1 MIYDREYVKTLIR
14 RRADAVITEA
24 ESGELE
30 AAQKIFTDEELADMV
45 SEVFLEIQE
54 EVEAKDAK
62 KKKEE
67 ERKSFWSFLG
77 GGKSAL

>member
-14 RRADAVITEA
+14 RRADAVITET

-30 AAQKIFTDEELADMV
+30 AAQKVFSDEELADMV
-45 SEVFLEIQE
+45 SEVFLEIQDE
-54 EVEAKDAK
+54 LDAKQAK
-62 KKKEE
+62 KKED
-67 ERKSFWSFLG
+67 RKSFWSFWT

>member
-14 RRADAVITEA
+14 KRADAVITDA

-30 AAQKIFTDEELADMV
+30 AAQKLFTDEELADMV
-45 SEVFLEIQE
+45 SEVFLEIQDE
-54 EVEAKDAK
+54 IETKEAQQKKDD
-62 KKKEE
+62 
-67 ERKSFWSFLG
+67 RRSLWTFFG

>member
-14 RRADAVITEA
+14 RRADAVITET

-30 AAQKIFTDEELADMV
+30 AAQKIFSDEELADMV

-54 EVEAKDAK
+54 EVEAKNAEK
-62 KKKEE
+62 KE